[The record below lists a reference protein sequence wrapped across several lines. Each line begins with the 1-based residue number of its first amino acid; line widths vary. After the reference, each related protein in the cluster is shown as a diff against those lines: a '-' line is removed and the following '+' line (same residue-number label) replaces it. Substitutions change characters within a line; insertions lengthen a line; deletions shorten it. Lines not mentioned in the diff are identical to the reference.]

1 MRLNVWKYFK
11 KKKKTLFNET
21 HKGVFMAEMKPD
33 KKSLKNILVAEDD
46 AYYQIPIYQRPY
58 QWTEE
63 NCEKLLD
70 DLLSSYECYKESD
83 YFCGSLVLIA
93 IGIDSETNATTYDI
107 VDGQQRLSTFILL
120 AKVLATL
127 YNKDLNTTSRGL
139 LEKSLGDTDGEKRKR
154 LIFDTIG
161 LNAEKDFQNA
171 LDFFDDLDASKG
183 KNSKSNDPSKG
194 KNSYLKNAI
203 CLKNYLEKKEI
214 VDINDFIRW
223 LYFKVIFIKTTCS
236 NISMALRIFS
246 VLNARGLPLHA
257 IDVFKVELLKKLAKE
272 KDQEDF
278 VYRWNAL
285 RQKCSENESKFPKR
299 KENKR
304 EKNAA
309 EILFSWYLTYLHPVT
324 SGKNMEERL
333 ADQFERLNK
342 TPLEYLKGVED
353 FYNAYCEVL
362 EMQDRHAH
370 LLSYLASDFWHIILC
385 TSILHNYS
393 QSEIETLKELLVKFY
408 YQNWVA
414 EQKEP
419 KKQTNCNIINAL
431 KEKKNIDDI
440 ISIVKQYL
448 DKNKITQ
455 NFREKL
461 KDDHLY
467 EKHKKSSKN
476 SWLKS
481 ILILVE
487 YFMSDDPK
495 PKRIQMDKNLHV
507 EHILPQKSDPSSQWA
522 KDFSE
527 EERERYT
534 HSLANLTLLGGKK
547 NTNASNLDFQDK
559 KKIYMGEEIR
569 LNKKKPFRVMTCYK
583 MTIDIA
589 HHYTEWTPKSLEKR
603 EKELIEIIESVLTL

>member
-1 MRLNVWKYFK
+1 MV
-11 KKKKTLFNET
+11 NEGIEG
-21 HKGVFMAEMKPD
+21 KACQ
-33 KKSLKNILVAEDD
+33 LKDVLATKLGS
-46 AYYQIPIYQRPY
+46 YYQIPDYQRPY

-70 DLLSSYECYKESD
+70 DLFFSYECYTESD

-93 IGIDSETNATTYDI
+93 TDKDRMTNAETYDI

-127 YNKDLNTTSRGL
+127 YSERLDPIIQEYLQESWSDRH
-139 LEKSLGDTDGEKRKR
+139 EDGEKKKRKR
-154 LIFDTIG
+154 LDFNLVG
-161 LNAEKDFQNA
+161 SSAKKDFQDA

-183 KNSKSNDPSKG
+183 ENSKSNDPSKD

-203 CLKNYLEKKEI
+203 CLKNYLKKKEI
-214 VDINDFIRW
+214 EDINDFIQW
-223 LYFKVIFIKTTCS
+223 LYLKVNFITITCPGTD
-236 NISMALRIFS
+236 MALRIFN

-257 IDVFKVELLKKLAKE
+257 IDIFKAELLKKLAKE
-272 KDQEDF
+272 KDQEEF
-278 VYRWNAL
+278 VFRWNAL

-309 EILFSWYLTYLHPVT
+309 EILFSWYLTYLNPVT

-342 TPLEYLKGVED
+342 PPLEYLKGIEN
-353 FYNAYCEVL
+353 FYNAYVEVL

-370 LLSYLASDFWHIILC
+370 LLSYLASDFWRVILC
-385 TSILHNYS
+385 TSILHHYS
-393 QSEIETLKELLVKFY
+393 DQDIETLKELLVKFY

-419 KKQTNCNIINAL
+419 KKQTNCNIIKAL
-431 KEKKNIDDI
+431 KEKQSVENIA
-440 ISIVKQYL
+440 SIVKEYL
-448 DKNKITQ
+448 DDDNNKITQ

-467 EKHKKSSKN
+467 EKHKKASKN
-476 SWLKS
+476 SWLRP

-487 YFMSDDPK
+487 YFKGDNPK
-495 PKRIQMDKNLHV
+495 PKRIQKDDFHV
-507 EHILPQKSDPSSQWA
+507 EHILPQNPGPSNQWV

-527 EERERYT
+527 EERKLYT
-534 HSLANLTLLGGKK
+534 HSLANLTLLEGTK
-547 NTNASNLDFQDK
+547 NTKASNLDFKDK
-559 KKIYMGEEIR
+559 KKIYKGEEIS
-569 LNKKKPFRVMTCYK
+569 LSKKKTFEVMTCYN

-603 EKELIEIIESVLTL
+603 KEDLIKIIESVLTL

>member
-1 MRLNVWKYFK
+1 MA
-11 KKKKTLFNET
+11 NESIEG
-21 HKGVFMAEMKPD
+21 KVYKLRD
-33 KKSLKNILVAEDD
+33 ILATEFD

-93 IGIDSETNATTYDI
+93 IDTDSETNAKTYDI

-120 AKVLATL
+120 AKVLVTL
-127 YNKDLNTTSRGL
+127 YDKVLNKTSREF
-139 LEKSLGDTDGEKRKR
+139 LEKSLGDTEGEKRKR
-154 LIFDTIG
+154 LIFNTIG
-161 LNAEKDFQNA
+161 LNAKDDFQDT
-171 LDFFDDLDASKG
+171 LKFFDDLDASKG
-183 KNSKSNDPSKG
+183 ENSKSNAPSKG

-214 VDINDFIRW
+214 ADINDFIKW
-223 LYFKVIFIKTTCS
+223 LYFKVVFIKTTCS

-272 KDQEDF
+272 KDQEEF
-278 VYRWNAL
+278 VFRWNAL

-342 TPLEYLKGVED
+342 TPLEYLNGVED

-362 EMQDRHAH
+362 EMQDRYAH
-370 LLSYLASDFWHIILC
+370 LLSYKEDDYWRIILC

-393 QSEIETLKELLVKFY
+393 QSEKEALKELLVKFY

-419 KKQTNCNIINAL
+419 KKQTSYNIIKAL
-431 KEKKNIDDI
+431 KEKQSIEYI
-440 ISIVKQYL
+440 ASIVEKYL
-448 DKNKITQ
+448 DGNKITQ
-455 NFREKL
+455 HFKENLR
-461 KDDHLY
+461 DDHLY
-467 EKHKKSSKN
+467 EKHKKASKN
-476 SWLKS
+476 SWLRP

-507 EHILPQKSDPSSQWA
+507 EHILPQKPTLSSQWV

-547 NTNASNLDFQDK
+547 NEEASNLDFKDK

-569 LNKKKPFRVMTCYK
+569 LNKKKPSGVMTCYDTTK
-583 MTIDIA
+583 YIA

-603 EKELIEIIESVLTL
+603 KEELIKIIESVLTL

>member
-1 MRLNVWKYFK
+1 ME
-11 KKKKTLFNET
+11 NESIEG
-21 HKGVFMAEMKPD
+21 KAYQ
-33 KKSLKNILVAEDD
+33 LKDILATELS
-46 AYYQIPIYQRPY
+46 AYYQIPAYQRPY

-70 DLLSSYECYKESD
+70 DLFFNCEDGRESD

-93 IGIDSETNATTYDI
+93 ISKDSKTNATTYDI

-120 AKVLATL
+120 AKVLVTL
-127 YNKDLNTTSRGL
+127 YDKDLSKTSREF

-183 KNSKSNDPSKG
+183 ENSKINDPSKG

-214 VDINDFIRW
+214 ADINYFIRW

-246 VLNARGLPLHA
+246 VLNTRGLPLHA

-272 KDQEDF
+272 KDQEEF
-278 VYRWNAL
+278 VSRWNAL

-324 SGKNMEERL
+324 GGNSMEERL
-333 ADQFERLNK
+333 ADQFKRLNK

-467 EKHKKSSKN
+467 EKHKKTKN
-476 SWLKS
+476 SWLRP

-507 EHILPQKSDPSSQWA
+507 EHILPQKPTLSSQWA

-534 HSLANLTLLGGKK
+534 HSLANLTLLWGKK
-547 NTNASNLDFQDK
+547 NTKASNLDFKDK
-559 KKIYMGEEIR
+559 KKIYMGEEIS
-569 LNKKKPFRVMTCYK
+569 LSKKKPFRVMTCYK

-603 EKELIEIIESVLTL
+603 EKDLMSIIESVLTL

>member
-1 MRLNVWKYFK
+1 
-11 KKKKTLFNET
+11 
-21 HKGVFMAEMKPD
+21 MADESIEGKAYPLID
-33 KKSLKNILVAEDD
+33 ILATEFR

-58 QWTEE
+58 QWTEK

-70 DLLSSYECYKESD
+70 DLFSSYEYYKESD

-93 IGIDSETNATTYDI
+93 INTDSATNAKTYDI

-127 YNKDLNTTSRGL
+127 YNNEILEDTPSRAFL
-139 LEKSLGDTDGEKRKR
+139 KKSLGDTDGEKRKR
-154 LIFDTIG
+154 LTFNTIG
-161 LNAEKDFQNA
+161 LNAKDDFQGA

-194 KNSYLKNAI
+194 KNNYLKNAI

-214 VDINDFIRW
+214 ENINAFIMW
-223 LYFKVIFIKTTCS
+223 LYHKVIFIKTTCP

-257 IDVFKVELLKKLAKE
+257 IDIFKAELLKKLANK
-272 KDQEDF
+272 KDQEEF
-278 VYRWNAL
+278 VFHWNAL

-309 EILFSWYLTYLHPVT
+309 EILFSWYLTYLNPVT
-324 SGKNMEERL
+324 SGKSMEERL

-342 TPLEYLKGVED
+342 PPLEYFKGIEN
-353 FYNAYCEVL
+353 FYNAYCKVL

-370 LLSYLASDFWHIILC
+370 LLSCLASDFWRIILC
-385 TSILHNYS
+385 TSILHHYS
-393 QSEIETLKELLVKFY
+393 DQDIETLKELLVKFY

-419 KKQTNCNIINAL
+419 KKQTNCNIIKAL
-431 KEKKNIDDI
+431 KEKQSVENIA
-440 ISIVKQYL
+440 SIVKEYL
-448 DKNKITQ
+448 DYHKITQ
-455 NFREKL
+455 DFKKNLQDSK
-461 KDDHLY
+461 LY
-467 EKHKKSSKN
+467 EQHKKSSKN
-476 SWLKS
+476 SWLRP

-487 YFMSDDPK
+487 YFMSDDPR
-495 PKRIQMDKNLHV
+495 PKRIEKGNFHV
-507 EHILPQKSDPSSQWA
+507 EHILPQKPDPSSQWM
-522 KDFSE
+522 KNFSE
-527 EERERYT
+527 EERGLYT
-534 HSLANLTLLGGKK
+534 HSLANLTLLGGTK
-547 NTNASNLDFQDK
+547 NAQASNLDFKEK
-559 KKIYMGEEIR
+559 KEIYMGHAVKLGKDKRGRE
-569 LNKKKPFRVMTCYK
+569 KPFKVMTCYK

-589 HHYTEWTPKSLEKR
+589 YKYTEWTPKSLEKR
-603 EKELIEIIESVLTL
+603 KEELIQKIESVLTL